1 MTDLDKRIEWLRA
14 RVPIEDVYLE
24 HVRFIMQ
31 HYADEYHQSKLKDN
45 EVLDLVSGCFPTDKE
60 IELLS
65 NEHSDDMGLRPN
77 TYHSYKDG
85 MEECIDIIKKSINN
99 R

>member
-31 HYADEYHQSKLKDN
+31 HYADEYHQNKLKNN
-45 EVLDLVSGCFPTDKE
+45 EVLDIVSDSVCE
-60 IELLS
+60 CC
-65 NEHSDDMGLRPN
+65 NENEAKLTVKLCHSCEEYKLN
-77 TYHSYKDG
+77 TND
-85 MEECIDIIKKSINN
+85 C
-99 R
+99 

>member
-45 EVLDLVSGCFPTDKE
+45 EDLDLVMLSDKE
-60 IELLS
+60 KEKYYNLGF
-65 NEHSDDMGLRPN
+65 N
-77 TYHSYKDG
+77 DG
-85 MEECIDIIKKSINN
+85 ADSAATDILNSI
-99 R
+99 